1 MYDTFKAVNY
11 LHNQEPPIIHRDI
24 KPENILFLNGTV
36 KVADFGWSNMKDR
49 VRTTFCGTPDYL
61 APEMVKESGHNEK
74 LDVWTLGVLM
84 YELVIGQAP
93 FSPKTKSKNK
103 KEVHRMLEK
112 NILNNK
118 PKYPSHV
125 SVQARKLLNKLLEK
139 DPKKRISCLE
149 ALKDPWF
156 QKFGLVYKEEEDILG
171 PRASARL
178 TQKSKGSNH
187 QVFKNMQEKKSTKIG
202 PKVIN
207 DQDVGDGMTEENNE
221 NEVAY
226 QEAINV
232 SKLVE
237 IDPKRAY
244 YELSK
249 KYAKRKAQSD
259 TLNSSLKKVIKFE
272 YIIYFF
278 FFFVIF

>member
-1 MYDTFKAVNY
+1 MYDIFKAVNY
-11 LHNQEPPIIHRDI
+11 LHNQNPPIIHRDI
-24 KPENILFLNGTV
+24 KPENILFLNESL

-84 YELVIGQAP
+84 YELVIGYAP

-139 DPKKRISCLE
+139 DPKKRVSCLE
-149 ALKDPWF
+149 ALQDPWF
-156 QKFGLVYKEEEDILG
+156 QKFGLIYKEEEDILG
-171 PRASARL
+171 PRATARL
-178 TQKSKGSNH
+178 TQQSTGSNH
-187 QVFKNMQEKKSTKIG
+187 QVFKNMNEKKASKIG
-202 PKVIN
+202 PKVIKDDEVEDGVQTN
-207 DQDVGDGMTEENNE
+207 NTSTADQES
-221 NEVAY
+221 
-226 QEAINV
+226 ISV

-237 IDPKRAY
+237 VDPKRAY
-244 YELSK
+244 LELSK
-249 KYAKRKAQSD
+249 KYAARKAQ
-259 TLNSSLKKVIKFE
+259 NSSLHASLKKVMDNSLPD
-272 YIIYFF
+272 
-278 FFFVIF
+278 